1 MAKRIALLGIY
12 HESNTFIDT
21 PVRRIDFEQARLL
34 KGKDILKEYRDAFH
48 EIGGM
53 MEVLEQ
59 EDIELVPIMYA
70 TATPGGIIAADA
82 YQSLLTEMM
91 VALQQ
96 VLPVDGCLVVPHGAA
111 VSEDYPDMDG
121 HWLSLLREAVGSL
134 IPIIG
139 TLDPHANVSQAMV
152 TATNALVAY
161 KTNPHIDQRETGRE
175 AARLLVHCLQGK
187 IKPVQH
193 LCMLPLAI
201 SMEQQYTAQEPC
213 VSLYKLAKTINQ
225 REGILS
231 VSVILGFPYADV
243 AEMGSAFIIITDN
256 APTLGKEAIASLTS
270 YVVENKTSFMGNRQ
284 SVSELLPSVATAAKP
299 VLMLDMGDNVG
310 GGAPGNSTILLEA
323 MEADGRYRTFIC
335 IHDPAAVII
344 AGAYKP
350 GDTFDLSFGA
360 NSSRQHVTF
369 FTQVIL
375 QQLCYGHFRETTPR
389 HGGQVNFDMGK
400 IAIVTTTNGNMVM
413 LTSLRVPPF
422 SLQQLTAFGVE
433 PAAFDIVVA
442 KGVNAPV
449 AAYSTVCPTI
459 MQVDTPG
466 VTQANMTLF
475 DYKHRRKPMFP
486 FEKV

>member
-1 MAKRIALLGIY
+1 MIKRVALLGIY

-21 PVRRIDFEQARLL
+21 PVTRINFEQARLL
-34 KGKDILKEYRDAFH
+34 KGKDILHEYRDAFH

-53 MEVLEQ
+53 IEVLEQ
-59 EDIELVPIMYA
+59 EAIELVPVFYA
-70 TATPGGIIAADA
+70 TATPGGIIGAET
-82 YQSLLTEMM
+82 YQSLLTEMLT
-91 VALQQ
+91 ALQE

-121 HWLSLLREAVGSL
+121 HWLSLLREIVGPS
-134 IPIIG
+134 IPITG
-139 TLDPHANVSQAMV
+139 TLDPHANVSPAMIA
-152 TATNALVAY
+152 ATNALVAY

-175 AARLLVHCLQGK
+175 AARLLVNCMQGK
-187 IKPVQH
+187 IKPVQY
-193 LCMLPLAI
+193 LGMLPLAI

-213 VSLYKLAKTINQ
+213 VSLYQLAKAIDQ
-225 REGILS
+225 QESILS

-243 AEMGSAFIIITDN
+243 AEMGSAFIVVTDN
-256 APTLGKEAIASLTS
+256 KPAQGAEAIAMLTS
-270 YVVENKTSFMGNRQ
+270 YVMENKTLFTGNRQ
-284 SVSELLPSVATAAKP
+284 SVSELLPLVSDAAKP

-323 MEADGRYRTFIC
+323 MEADIRYRIFIC
-335 IHDPAAVII
+335 IHDPAAVVI
-344 AGAYKP
+344 ASTYKT
-350 GDTFDLSFGA
+350 GDIFDLSFGG
-360 NSSRQHVTF
+360 NYSRQGAVFSTK
-369 FTQVIL
+369 VVL
-375 QQLCYGHFRETTPR
+375 QHLCDGHFRETTPR
-389 HGGQVNFDMGK
+389 HGGQVNYDMGK
-400 IAIVTTTNGNMVM
+400 IAIVTTANGNTVM

-422 SLQQLTAFGVE
+422 SLQQLTAFGIA

-449 AAYSTVCPTI
+449 AAYSSVCPTI

-486 FEKV
+486 FEKT